1 MIWIEHRQGEAIPEC
16 LYYDDW
22 QTDKDDIGRT
32 PLLIWFKWRPKEAIP
47 QELYYPGWKND
58 KHKYEYKHEYEYGD
72 EMSSSS
78 S

>member
-1 MIWIEHRQGEAIPEC
+1 M
-16 LYYDDW
+16 
-22 QTDKDDIGRT
+22 GRT

-47 QELYYPGWKND
+47 KELYYKGWKTD

>member
-1 MIWIEHRQGEAIPEC
+1 MYYDGWQTDKDNCDKTPLMLWIEERRGEAIPEC

-47 QELYYPGWKND
+47 
-58 KHKYEYKHEYEYGD
+58 
-72 EMSSSS
+72 
-78 S
+78 